1 MNIEHANHR
10 GRTRSST
17 TLAAVVAA
25 TVSVALL
32 ASCTSARSGTATA
45 VSSGVGASAGASTL
59 PGEATTATATSATT
73 AAQTTTNPPIT
84 TTTTTI
90 APPTTTTIPAPTTTT
105 IPAPTTTTVPLVT
118 EGAVVLVANA
128 SNVPGGAGKLASA
141 LAAVGFH
148 MAPSTNAGGNEE
160 RLDVTKIYFLP
171 GGEAVAQSLA
181 MVMGSVAV
189 TRMPVPAPIT
199 GANVN
204 LADATVLIMLGK
216 DLAGK
221 KIPGLQGR

>member
-90 APPTTTTIPAPTTTT
+90 APPTTTT

>member
-84 TTTTTI
+84 AATTTI
-90 APPTTTTIPAPTTTT
+90 APPTATT

-204 LADATVLIMLGK
+204 LADATVLIMLGT

>member
-10 GRTRSST
+10 GRTHSST

-32 ASCTSARSGTATA
+32 ASCTSARSATATA

-90 APPTTTTIPAPTTTT
+90 APTTTTT

>member
-105 IPAPTTTTVPLVT
+105 VPLVT

-128 SNVPGGAGKLASA
+128 SNVPGGAAKLASS

>member
-84 TTTTTI
+84 TTTTI
-90 APPTTTTIPAPTTTT
+90 APPTTTT

-171 GGEAVAQSLA
+171 GGEGVAQSLA
-181 MVMGSVAV
+181 KVMGSVAV

-199 GANVN
+199 GANVD

>member
-10 GRTRSST
+10 GRKRSST

-105 IPAPTTTTVPLVT
+105 VPLVT

-128 SNVPGGAGKLASA
+128 SNVPGGAGRLASA

>member
-84 TTTTTI
+84 TTTI
-90 APPTTTTIPAPTTTT
+90 APPTTTT

>member
-105 IPAPTTTTVPLVT
+105 VPLVT

-199 GANVN
+199 GANVD

>member
-84 TTTTTI
+84 T
-90 APPTTTTIPAPTTTT
+90 TTTTIPAPTTTT

-199 GANVN
+199 GANAD
-204 LADATVLIMLGK
+204 LADATVLIMLGN

>member
-84 TTTTTI
+84 ATTTTI
-90 APPTTTTIPAPTTTT
+90 APPTTTT

-199 GANVN
+199 GANAN

>member
-84 TTTTTI
+84 ATTTTI
-90 APPTTTTIPAPTTTT
+90 APPTTTT

-181 MVMGSVAV
+181 MVMGIVAV

-199 GANVN
+199 GANAN

>member
-84 TTTTTI
+84 ATTTTI
-90 APPTTTTIPAPTTTT
+90 APPTTTT

-199 GANVN
+199 GANAN
-204 LADATVLIMLGK
+204 LADATVLIMLGTN
-216 DLAGK
+216 LAGK

>member
-59 PGEATTATATSATT
+59 PGEATTAAATSATT

-90 APPTTTTIPAPTTTT
+90 APPTTTT

-199 GANVN
+199 GANVD
-204 LADATVLIMLGK
+204 LADATVLIMLGT

>member
-105 IPAPTTTTVPLVT
+105 VPLVT

-199 GANVN
+199 GANAD

>member
-10 GRTRSST
+10 GRTRSRT

-32 ASCTSARSGTATA
+32 AGCTSARSGTATA

-84 TTTTTI
+84 
-90 APPTTTTIPAPTTTT
+90 TTTT

-181 MVMGSVAV
+181 MVMGIVAV

-199 GANVN
+199 GANAN
-204 LADATVLIMLGK
+204 LADATVLIMLGT

>member
-32 ASCTSARSGTATA
+32 ANCTSARSGTATA

-84 TTTTTI
+84 ATTTTTTI
-90 APPTTTTIPAPTTTT
+90 AP
-105 IPAPTTTTVPLVT
+105 PTTTTVPLVT

-181 MVMGSVAV
+181 MVMGIVAV

-199 GANVN
+199 GANAN
-204 LADATVLIMLGK
+204 LADATVLIMLGT

>member
-84 TTTTTI
+84 TTTTTTI
-90 APPTTTTIPAPTTTT
+90 APPTTTT

-181 MVMGSVAV
+181 KVMGSVAV

-199 GANVN
+199 GANVD

>member
-105 IPAPTTTTVPLVT
+105 VPLVT

-181 MVMGSVAV
+181 KVMGSVAV

-199 GANVN
+199 GANVD

>member
-105 IPAPTTTTVPLVT
+105 VPLVT

-199 GANVN
+199 GANAN

>member
-105 IPAPTTTTVPLVT
+105 VPLVT

-199 GANVN
+199 GANVE

>member
-90 APPTTTTIPAPTTTT
+90 APTTTTT